1 MAKKQIKLIRVF
13 QIIAVGALVLLAAA
27 LMTVHLLA
35 SADEF
40 SQRSET
46 MRADYIAQ
54 QKDLIKREV
63 MRAVTL
69 IRDRRSHALEMTRE
83 SVKERTNE
91 VFEIVKNIYA
101 QNKNTESDKEIQQ
114 LILAALRPVRYANG
128 SGYYFITRL
137 DGTEVLFPDKPEL
150 EGTNLLHVQDSQGKF
165 VVRDMIDL
173 VRQAGEGFYQY
184 HWSKPQEKGENH
196 KKISYVKFFEPYQ
209 WIIGTGLYLEDFD
222 NMIKQNVLKALSQVR
237 FGDNGYLFINKLNGD
252 TLVTN
257 GKVISGTKKIW
268 EVFNKAPIKAKT
280 IFAQQTKAASKPAGD
295 FIYYSTGKLTEPGK
309 KFPKASFVYGLPEL
323 QWLIGA
329 GVYLDEVENHI
340 AALQLSLDK
349 HRHAQ
354 IKETLFITA
363 LFVIVVLFL
372 FYVVSRFLNRDM
384 EAFVNFFNRAA
395 YKGEEIDSDKIYFY
409 GLSKIAES
417 ANAVLRD
424 RQKALEQIKLS
435 EEKYR
440 NLFESSV
447 AGLFRTRPSDG
458 LLLDANARVLKVLG
472 FTVDEAV
479 GKLKVVDL
487 FANISDRKNLLA
499 RLAAK
504 GYVDDY
510 EVDFILPDGQKRS
523 YSFSM
528 QLYPEKDLIEGV
540 VVDITK
546 RKEAETLLRES
557 EERFRDLAE
566 LLPEAV
572 FETDINLK
580 LTYANQ
586 QALDIFGY
594 SEVGFPETM
603 SCANV
608 FHPEEMEKLL
618 ANIELQFQGEKTE
631 RTEYRCIRN
640 DGTVFP
646 ALFRVCPIMKEGQPA
661 GVRGVVIDLT
671 EQKKAASLLEESE
684 ERFRTL
690 AEMLPE
696 AVFETDINMTM
707 TYGNKR
713 AFELYGYTKEDYS
726 QGLNGLD
733 MFVPE
738 ERQNVLQNTAAQFRG
753 EKRHSTEY
761 RSVRKDG
768 TVFPALFHVSPIFKE
783 GQPFGL
789 RGVIVDLTE
798 HKKAED
804 EILKLRKLESVG
816 ILAGGIAHDFNNL
829 LAGLF
834 GNIEMAKRS
843 LADDHKA
850 HKYLESAGVSMERAT
865 GLTQQLLTFAKGGD
879 PIKEV
884 LSLEGVIAET
894 ARFSLRGSNVKLRL
908 DLAEDLWLVDADK
921 GQLSQVVS
929 NLVINGKQAMP
940 GGGEITITAENIETA
955 QGRQVQ
961 ICVQDQGIGIA
972 PQHLDKI
979 FDPYFSTKQQGS
991 GLGLALCYS
1000 IITKHNGT
1008 ITVTSELNKGTCFTI
1023 ILPVADQHPEVDEV
1037 VAEPQVVDSGVA
1049 ARILILDD
1057 EELIQQM
1064 AGAMLQEMGHQVDY
1078 AAHGEEAI
1086 AMWQRARDAG
1096 NEYDVVICDLTIPGG
1111 MGGQEAAAEI
1121 SRIDPAAKL
1130 IVSSGYATD
1139 PVVANYVDY
1148 GFKGRI
1154 AKPYRFD
1161 ELQEEVARVFKLT

>member
-27 LMTVHLLA
+27 IVTVHLLS
-35 SADEF
+35 SADDF

-184 HWSKPQEKGENH
+184 HWSKPQKKGENH

-280 IFAQQTKAASKPAGD
+280 IFAQQARAASKPAGD

-309 KFPKASFVYGLPEL
+309 NFPKVSFVYGLPEL

-329 GVYLDEVENHI
+329 GVYLDEVENNI

-349 HRHAQ
+349 HRRVQ
-354 IKETLFITA
+354 IEETLFITA
-363 LFVIVVLFL
+363 LFVFVVLFL

-395 YKGEEIDSDKIYFY
+395 YEGEEIDSDKIYFY

-440 NLFESSV
+440 NLFETSL

-458 LLLDANARVLKVLG
+458 LLLAANAKAAEMLG
-472 FTVDEAV
+472 CTVEESV
-479 GKLKVVDL
+479 GKLKAVDL
-487 FANISDRKNLLA
+487 VADPNKRQELLET
-499 RLAAK
+499 LAVY
-504 GYVDDY
+504 GFVNDY
-510 EVDFILPDGQKRS
+510 EIDLILPDGQQRS
-523 YSFSM
+523 YSVSVR
-528 QLYPEKDLIEGV
+528 LYPEEDRLEGV
-540 VVDITK
+540 AIDITERK
-546 RKEAETLLRES
+546 RAEILLRES

-572 FETDINLK
+572 FETDINLT
-580 LTYANQ
+580 LTYANR

-594 SEVGFPETM
+594 SEEGFPETM
-603 SCANV
+603 SSANI
-608 FHPEEMEKLL
+608 FHPDEMQKLL
-618 ANIELQFQGEKTE
+618 TNVESQFRGEKTE
-631 RTEYRCIRN
+631 RTEYRCIRK
-640 DGTVFP
+640 DGSVFP
-646 ALFRVCPIMKEGQPA
+646 ALFRVCPIFKEGQPA
-661 GVRGVVIDLT
+661 GIRGVVIDLS
-671 EQKKAASLLEESE
+671 EMRRAEE
-684 ERFRTL
+684 
-690 AEMLPE
+690 
-696 AVFETDINMTM
+696 
-707 TYGNKR
+707 
-713 AFELYGYTKEDYS
+713 EL
-726 QGLNGLD
+726 
-733 MFVPE
+733 
-738 ERQNVLQNTAAQFRG
+738 
-753 EKRHSTEY
+753 
-761 RSVRKDG
+761 
-768 TVFPALFHVSPIFKE
+768 
-783 GQPFGL
+783 
-789 RGVIVDLTE
+789 
-798 HKKAED
+798 
-804 EILKLRKLESVG
+804 LKLRKLESVG

-921 GQLSQVVS
+921 GQLSQVIS

-940 GGGEITITAENIETA
+940 EGGEITITAENIETV
-955 QGRQVQ
+955 QGRQVK
-961 ICVQDQGIGIA
+961 ICIQDQGGGIA

-991 GLGLALCYS
+991 GLGLASCFS
-1000 IITKHNGT
+1000 IISKHNGT
-1008 ITVTSELNKGTCFTI
+1008 IRATSELNSGTLFTI
-1023 ILPVADQHPEVDEV
+1023 TLPAAENPVAKTETVEDS
-1037 VAEPQVVDSGVA
+1037 QVTSCSMA
-1049 ARILILDD
+1049 ARILMLED
-1057 EELIQQM
+1057 EELVQQM
-1064 AGAMLQEMGHQVDY
+1064 SGAMLEEMGHQVDY
-1078 AAHGEEAI
+1078 AAHGAEAI
-1086 AMWQRARDAG
+1086 EIWNSARESG
-1096 NEYDVVICDLTIPGG
+1096 HPYDIVICDLTIPGG
-1111 MGGQEAAAEI
+1111 MGGQDAASQILE
-1121 SRIDPAAKL
+1121 SDPLARL

-1139 PVVANYVDY
+1139 PVMANYISY

-1154 AKPYRFD
+1154 AKPYRFS
-1161 ELQEEVARVFKLT
+1161 ELQKEVERVLEI